1 MLESN
6 GEETKM
12 PNGTNYMILN
22 SLEKSNFLALKY
34 IIEIPFSAWMI
45 LSLYL

>member
-6 GEETKM
+6 GEETKIQ
-12 PNGTNYMILN
+12 NGTNHMILN

-34 IIEIPFSAWMI
+34 IIKIPF
-45 LSLYL
+45 